1 MASLHRVV
9 VKLSPSRCVRAA
21 QSSACAWGLGVILSP
36 DKAQGEVLEAVGDVR
51 MTAVPEQCQHPALP
65 RGLPG
70 LALPP
75 GSC

>member
-1 MASLHRVV
+1 MTSLHGVV
-9 VKLSPSRCVRAA
+9 VKLSQPSCVRAA
-21 QSSACAWGLGVILSP
+21 QSSACAWGLGVVLSP
-36 DKAQGEVLEAVGDVR
+36 DKVQDEVLEAVGDVR
-51 MTAVPEQCQHPALP
+51 MTGVPEQCQHPALS